1 MSLTRGGNEP
11 VLIWAALR
19 SDEDAFAAAKFRFS
33 QYRSHLGGELDAI
46 ARQRAYAVEAA
57 AVAERVA
64 LRETRGRKPDL
75 AHHRRIVG
83 LREAGMSI
91 AKTAELAGCSIA
103 HVKRVTALHRSR
115 AAQPQKT
122 S

>member
-1 MSLTRGGNEP
+1 
-11 VLIWAALR
+11 
-19 SDEDAFAAAKFRFS
+19 
-33 QYRSHLGGELDAI
+33 
-46 ARQRAYAVEAA
+46 
-57 AVAERVA
+57 
-64 LRETRGRKPDL
+64 
-75 AHHRRIVG
+75 
-83 LREAGMSI
+83 MSI